1 MQETR
6 WKSDDAATRSGRDAD
21 AVAEPPRPIAERIRT
36 GASSAFDLS
45 GRMKMQNKLMVVVIG
60 LAASAVF
67 AAAVQ
72 FQPLNVNT
80 GLWHITKAVTW
91 TSLPPQ
97 MAAMMRAAPKTISY
111 NSCVTAQSLS
121 SNPWANG
128 SGDTCTWTVLTSTST
143 DMEVQGAGCNFGD
156 GSGMTGTVHGTIHIV
171 DPQHGTGSMA
181 ISLSGNGQS
190 MQGTA
195 SYTGQWVSATCPAH

>member
-1 MQETR
+1 MP
-6 WKSDDAATRSGRDAD
+6 WVPLPMFAD
-21 AVAEPPRPIAERIRT
+21 AFRVGNQRRATTPDCRADPNWSIIRIR
-36 GASSAFDLS
+36 SL
-45 GRMKMQNKLMVVVIG
+45 RENEMQNKLVVVVIG

-72 FQPLNVNT
+72 FQPLNVST

-91 TSLPPQ
+91 TNLPPQ
-97 MAAMMRAAPKTISY
+97 MAAMMKAAPQMTSY
-111 NSCVTAQSLS
+111 NSCVTTQSLS

-143 DMEVQGAGCNFGD
+143 DMEVQGAGCDFG
-156 GSGMTGTVHGTIHIV
+156 GSSGMTGTVHGTIHIV
-171 DPQHGTGSMA
+171 DPQHGTGTMA
-181 ISLSGNGQS
+181 VSLSGNGQS

-195 SYTGQWVSATCPAH
+195 TYTGQWVSATCPAH